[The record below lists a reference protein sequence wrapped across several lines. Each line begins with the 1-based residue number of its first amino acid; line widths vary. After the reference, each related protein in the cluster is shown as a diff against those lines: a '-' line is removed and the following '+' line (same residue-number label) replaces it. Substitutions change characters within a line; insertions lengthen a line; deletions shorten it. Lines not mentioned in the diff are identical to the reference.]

1 MLYKK
6 ERKVLMTN
14 ALIFDILFYI
24 KRMGKPLSFLAE
36 RLGGF
41 FMKKTLCAMLAFF
54 GAAGIFAYNPPAGGQ
69 NILRLS
75 EPQLV
80 TGANSCA
87 GGGIFGVTPAS
98 IINNPAL
105 TAWEQ
110 RITLDA
116 AGTIFVNTNSEDDK
130 KLGSALEGG
139 LLLPS
144 RWCVS
149 SFLFQGV
156 WTEFSDMPIGDSLS
170 FTGGFSK
177 DITDEVSVG
186 IAGNFAVTYGE
197 IKSDWMASGSL
208 GAYYNFGDLGFLK
221 SLRFGL
227 ALTNLGRV
235 FNENETL
242 GIKGSEAEKW
252 PGFCTLRAGLAGSLV
267 KTDSFELGASMDFA
281 APTFQNFVFDTGVQ
295 ILVMDFLKISSSWE
309 FDLMEFKEES
319 KNIMPSVGVSFKFN
333 FNSSKDSYLAKKGW
347 EQSEMTV
354 SGSWKQMYENVNAI
368 SAGLLMNL
376 GLKDTKAPEVSLW
389 GE

>member
-1 MLYKK
+1 ML
-6 ERKVLMTN
+6 
-14 ALIFDILFYI
+14 
-24 KRMGKPLSFLAE
+24 
-36 RLGGF
+36 
-41 FMKKTLCAMLAFF
+41 
-54 GAAGIFAYNPPAGGQ
+54 
-69 NILRLS
+69 
-75 EPQLV
+75 
-80 TGANSCA
+80 
-87 GGGIFGVTPAS
+87 
-98 IINNPAL
+98 
-105 TAWEQ
+105 
-110 RITLDA
+110 
-116 AGTIFVNTNSEDDK
+116 
-130 KLGSALEGG
+130 
-139 LLLPS
+139 
-144 RWCVS
+144 
-149 SFLFQGV
+149 
-156 WTEFSDMPIGDSLS
+156 
-170 FTGGFSK
+170 
-177 DITDEVSVG
+177 
-186 IAGNFAVTYGE
+186 
-197 IKSDWMASGSL
+197 
-208 GAYYNFGDLGFLK
+208 
-221 SLRFGL
+221 
-227 ALTNLGRV
+227 
-235 FNENETL
+235 NETL